1 MCKIA
6 EQNLEKQQEEARKP
20 LPLMEID
27 ELIFES
33 IINLEKR

>member
-27 ELIFES
+27 EFIFQS
-33 IINLEKR
+33 IINLKE